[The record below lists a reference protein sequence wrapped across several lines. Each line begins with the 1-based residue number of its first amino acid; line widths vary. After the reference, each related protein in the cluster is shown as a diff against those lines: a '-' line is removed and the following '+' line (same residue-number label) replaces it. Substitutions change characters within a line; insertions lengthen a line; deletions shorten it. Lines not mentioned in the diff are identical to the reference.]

1 MDTTATTTRDDFE
14 QVIIIRG
21 LYRGVVTYLYD
32 CNKHRSERENMIAN
46 RGLPK
51 GRTEYGSEAQ

>member
-1 MDTTATTTRDDFE
+1 MDTTATTRDDFGP
-14 QVIIIRG
+14 VIIIRG

-32 CNKHRSERENMIAN
+32 CNKHRRERENMVAN

-51 GRTEYGSEAQ
+51 VRTDYGSEAR